1 MLIALSEPRTKLN
14 LIRDETMRQNKNY
27 TEPIWTNSKPRGS
40 SKVKGQVKVHV
51 GQAKGEISTQ
61 VESA

>member
-1 MLIALSEPRTKLN
+1 
-14 LIRDETMRQNKNY
+14 MRQDKIKNY

-51 GQAKGEISTQ
+51 GQAQAKGEIEYTGGKRIDW
-61 VESA
+61 VI